1 MKITPSVPVFVVT
14 FTAAFSTIYVLAV
27 QYNWALFTYAPA
39 TGKFAPLLTPA
50 TGGPTMYWYG
60 WMMTAALGAG
70 VIAGLASLVP
80 EGVAKRVWSG
90 WSWVVPI
97 GVLVAFA
104 YLLRGYFMR

>member
-1 MKITPSVPVFVVT
+1 MTT
-14 FTAAFSTIYVLAV
+14 TAI
-27 QYNWALFTYAPA
+27 
-39 TGKFAPLLTPA
+39 G
-50 TGGPTMYWYG
+50 
-60 WMMTAALGAG
+60 AA
-70 VIAGLASLVP
+70 VIAGFASIVP